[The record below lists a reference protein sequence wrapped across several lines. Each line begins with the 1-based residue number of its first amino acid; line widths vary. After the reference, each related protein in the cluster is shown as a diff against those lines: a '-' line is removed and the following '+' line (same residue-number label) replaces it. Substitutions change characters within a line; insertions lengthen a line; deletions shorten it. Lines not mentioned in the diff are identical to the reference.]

1 MYAGDQDG
9 RPAGFHSLTL
19 ENNACGLNSLCVR
32 PRLSPI
38 REPGAAMLRHAFAQ
52 SKATGCRMMH
62 IGTAEENRILRR
74 WYETAGFIHTGTNKY
89 DFFPFTCGYTEKV
102 Q

>member
-1 MYAGDQDG
+1 
-9 RPAGFHSLTL
+9 
-19 ENNACGLNSLCVR
+19 
-32 PRLSPI
+32 
-38 REPGAAMLRHAFAQ
+38 MLRHAFAQ
-52 SKATGCRMMH
+52 SKATGCRIMH

>member
-1 MYAGDQDG
+1 MAHHAPLDPSGHPGGLLGAYPRRG
-9 RPAGFHSLTL
+9 PAAPML
-19 ENNACGLNSLCVR
+19 A
-32 PRLSPI
+32 PASPQ
-38 REPGAAMLRHAFAQ
+38 P
-52 SKATGCRMMH
+52 KAPACRMMH